1 MCTILL
7 LDSGV
12 NMKELFEYLQEKSYS
27 ARLEYGKL
35 FLYTDSNIKVLKL
48 IDGLNY
54 TGNYEIILIDNGKYE
69 IRECQ

>member
-1 MCTILL
+1 
-7 LDSGV
+7 
-12 NMKELFEYLQEKSYS
+12 LQEKSYGV
-27 ARLEYGKL
+27 RLEYGKL

-69 IRECQ
+69 IRSIL